1 MTVEQEIQ
9 ALTASVRRLKKVVLL
24 MGAALVA
31 LPVAAF
37 TVRDAEIIRVK
48 GIIVEDAEGRARIL
62 IGAPAPQVEERIRT
76 NPERARAVWG
86 ESGETG
92 GRNARNYQWARLR
105 NDAVGMLI
113 LDENGHDSVALGSPV
128 PDPLNGRRIA
138 PSNGLSF
145 HNANGVERGG
155 MGYMYDPAR
164 GIDRTTLGLDS
175 ASGEG
180 AGLIADK
187 DGTNGLWANGP
198 GGAVLFSGLTQ
209 PNGLFAAGD
218 QARLGLLVRNGDRSG
233 TFVGAGSTAV
243 ETLPAPP
250 AVD

>member
-1 MTVEQEIQ
+1 MTVEEEIQ
-9 ALTASVRRLKKVVLL
+9 ALARSVRRLKKAVLV
-24 MGAALVA
+24 MGVALVA

-48 GIIVEDAEGRARIL
+48 GIIVEDAQGRARIL
-62 IGAPAPQVEERIRT
+62 IGAPAPDVEERVRT
-76 NPERARAVWG
+76 NPARAEATW
-86 ESGETG
+86 
-92 GRNARNYQWARLR
+92 GRNGYQWWRLN

-145 HNANGVERGG
+145 ANRQGVERGG
-155 MGYMYDPAR
+155 MGYMYNADN
-164 GIDRTTLGLDS
+164 GVDRATLGLDS

-180 AGLIADK
+180 TGLIADK
-187 DGTNGLWANGP
+187 DGTNGLWVFGGSNG
-198 GGAVLFSGLTQ
+198 GSLFSGLAQ
-209 PNGLFAAGD
+209 PGGLFSTGE
-218 QARLGLLVRNGDRSG
+218 QARLGMLVRNADRSG
-233 TFVGAGSTAV
+233 TYVGGGSAGV

-250 AVD
+250 AQGEAP

>member
-9 ALTASVRRLKKVVLL
+9 ALAASVRRLKKVVLL

-62 IGAPAPQVEERIRT
+62 IGAPAPQVEERVRT
-76 NPERARAVWG
+76 NPERARAAWG
-86 ESGETG
+86 ESAQ
-92 GRNARNYQWARLR
+92 GRNFHWARLR

-145 HNANGVERGG
+145 ANGQGVERGG
-155 MGYMYDPAR
+155 MGYMYNADN
-164 GIDRTTLGLDS
+164 GVDRTTLGLDS

-180 AGLIADK
+180 VGLIADK
-187 DGTNGLWANGP
+187 DGTNGLWVFSGRA
-198 GGAVLFSGLTQ
+198 GGSLFSGFAQ
-209 PNGLFAAGD
+209 PGGLFAAGD
-218 QARLGLLVRNGDRSG
+218 QARLGLQVRNADKSG
-233 TFVGAGSTAV
+233 TFVGAGSTSA
-243 ETLPAPP
+243 ESLPVP
-250 AVD
+250 AAATP